1 MVGDHFEKTIEERLS
16 LVKGGLMP
24 ERSKNRAR
32 GTGVMGTSEL
42 ELPRVYRALYCIE
55 VEGIVSF

>member
-1 MVGDHFEKTIEERLS
+1 MT
-16 LVKGGLMP
+16 LVKEGLMP
-24 ERSKNRAR
+24 ERSKHIAG

-42 ELPRVYRALYCIE
+42 ELPRVYWTLYRIE